1 METDGPTIQQ
11 NMRQLIR
18 NTGLMSIQIP
28 LQPGH
33 IRRQLLLIRVT
44 LDVDG
49 EVGGDEGQFVDQKGD
64 AVGGEAYQMLENR
77 WGLT

>member
-1 METDGPTIQQ
+1 
-11 NMRQLIR
+11 MRQLIR

-33 IRRQLLLIRVT
+33 IRCQLLFICVT

-49 EVGGDEGQFVDQKGD
+49 EVGGDERQFVDEEGD